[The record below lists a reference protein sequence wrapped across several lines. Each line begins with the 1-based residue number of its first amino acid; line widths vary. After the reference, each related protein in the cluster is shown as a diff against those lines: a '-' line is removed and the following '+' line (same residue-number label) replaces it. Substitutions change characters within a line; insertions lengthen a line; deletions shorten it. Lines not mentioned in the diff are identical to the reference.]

1 MRKIRKLLYDTK
13 TTSANTTYITLQSED
28 RELLLTSMIGI
39 MCYMQELSL
48 SKNKE
53 IKDFINWYIR
63 PHKRYLYNNKLQR
76 NNSPQSFL
84 AGTLNNLQFGTQQDF
99 SLLQLETIQDILNTS
114 IDIIDAI
121 NIELNIN
128 LQSNS
133 LFTKIWIQENL
144 WDISST

>member
-99 SLLQLETIQDILNTS
+99 SLVQLETIQDILNTS

-144 WDISST
+144 WDTSST

>member
-99 SLLQLETIQDILNTS
+99 SLVQLETIQDILNTS

-121 NIELNIN
+121 NEELNIN

-144 WDISST
+144 WDTSST